1 LFFTLQSSENA
12 QPYEGVE
19 WDSFDMESEEPKPE
33 EEIQDSSNA
42 LSIFKGRER
51 SVSPVRQLRDV
62 KASPGSIGKL
72 KISSEMRAKLELVTI
87 AHQATSKPSNE
98 RSPEPSGRT
107 ETGGVRKLEDNRR
120 LMLQQQL
127 SGRKWDSVEEVERI
141 TRRASCEERSDL
153 IKAVHQRPPVRD
165 EYYYFVSVS
174 VSFYFK
180 CFIFI
185 QPDQVDRARRSSDMS
200 SSNTR
205 SSQFE
210 TAQRSSSPPT
220 TYYSMQ

>member
-1 LFFTLQSSENA
+1 
-12 QPYEGVE
+12 
-19 WDSFDMESEEPKPE
+19 MESEDLKPE
-33 EEIQDSSNA
+33 EEIQDLSNP

-98 RSPEPSGRT
+98 KTVELNGRN

-141 TRRASCEERSDL
+141 TRRVSCEDRSDL
-153 IKAVHQRPPVRD
+153 IKAVHQRPPV
-165 EYYYFVSVS
+165 SV
-174 VSFYFK
+174 
-180 CFIFI
+180 
-185 QPDQVDRARRSSDMS
+185 
-200 SSNTR
+200 
-205 SSQFE
+205 
-210 TAQRSSSPPT
+210 
-220 TYYSMQ
+220 

>member
-1 LFFTLQSSENA
+1 MFLQSSENA

-19 WDSFDMESEEPKPE
+19 WDSFDMESEDLKPE
-33 EEIQDSSNA
+33 EEIQDLSNP

-51 SVSPVRQLRDV
+51 SVSPVRQLKDV

-98 RSPEPSGRT
+98 KTVELNGRN

-141 TRRASCEERSDL
+141 TRRVSCEDRSDL
-153 IKAVHQRPPVRD
+153 IKAVHQRPPV
-165 EYYYFVSVS
+165 SV
-174 VSFYFK
+174 
-180 CFIFI
+180 
-185 QPDQVDRARRSSDMS
+185 
-200 SSNTR
+200 
-205 SSQFE
+205 
-210 TAQRSSSPPT
+210 
-220 TYYSMQ
+220 

>member
-1 LFFTLQSSENA
+1 MFLQSSENA

-19 WDSFDMESEEPKPE
+19 WDSFDMESEDLKPE
-33 EEIQDSSNA
+33 EEIQDLSNP

-87 AHQATSKPSNE
+87 AHQATSKPSGNE
-98 RSPEPSGRT
+98 KTVELNGRN

-141 TRRASCEERSDL
+141 TRRASCEDRSDL
-153 IKAVHQRPPVRD
+153 IKAVHQRPPV
-165 EYYYFVSVS
+165 SV
-174 VSFYFK
+174 
-180 CFIFI
+180 
-185 QPDQVDRARRSSDMS
+185 
-200 SSNTR
+200 
-205 SSQFE
+205 
-210 TAQRSSSPPT
+210 
-220 TYYSMQ
+220 

>member
-1 LFFTLQSSENA
+1 MFLQSSENA

-19 WDSFDMESEEPKPE
+19 WDSFDMESEDLKPE
-33 EEIQDSSNA
+33 EEIQDLSNP

-98 RSPEPSGRT
+98 KTVELNGRN

-141 TRRASCEERSDL
+141 TRRVSCEDRSDL
-153 IKAVHQRPPVRD
+153 IKAVHQRPPV
-165 EYYYFVSVS
+165 SV
-174 VSFYFK
+174 
-180 CFIFI
+180 
-185 QPDQVDRARRSSDMS
+185 
-200 SSNTR
+200 
-205 SSQFE
+205 
-210 TAQRSSSPPT
+210 
-220 TYYSMQ
+220 